1 MFGKILFNKL
11 TPYNRSFIHITLKS
25 GRPIML
31 PAINS
36 AVFFLTN
43 RDMITI
49 NDLDMVTK
57 LPFLDY
63 QLIEADK
70 TFKEEMDSFR
80 HYVKDKIYEKNFA
93 DLTVYNKQIINNDV
107 YIILEE
113 GEFER
118 ATTAQERQEKTEEG
132 DIAK

>member
-1 MFGKILFNKL
+1 MLGSILFNKL

-25 GRPIML
+25 GRPFML
-31 PAINS
+31 PAKNA

-43 RDMITI
+43 GDMITI
-49 NDLDMVTK
+49 NDLDMVMK

-70 TFKEEMDSFR
+70 KFKEEIDSFKN
-80 HYVKDKIYEKNFA
+80 YVKDKIYEKNFA
-93 DLTVYNKQIINNDV
+93 DFTVYNKQIINDDV

-118 ATTAQERQEKTEEG
+118 DTTAKERQEKKEEST
-132 DIAK
+132 KE